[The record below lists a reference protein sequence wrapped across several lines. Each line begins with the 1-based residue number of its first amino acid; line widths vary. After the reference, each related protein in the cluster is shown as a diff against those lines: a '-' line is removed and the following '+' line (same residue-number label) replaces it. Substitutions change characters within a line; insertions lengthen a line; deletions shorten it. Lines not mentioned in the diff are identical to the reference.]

1 MKGLI
6 LETKTVRYKKHA
18 EDKKNKHF
26 YVLVSCPTPIYSKR
40 PLHSINS
47 SGYLCRPIDKCT
59 KLGSYIS
66 CKCFMNQG
74 KKSCKKICFL
84 KCE

>member
-18 EDKKNKHF
+18 EDKKISTF
-26 YVLVSCPTPIYSKR
+26 MYLSVVLPPSFLIR

-47 SGYLCRPIDKCT
+47 SRNLCRPIDKCT

-74 KKSCKKICFL
+74 KKSCKKICSL